1 MGLDLGMQVRF
12 GPDVEWVD
20 DIDYKVNPNRLDAFY
35 NDIKKYLPHFEK
47 SLLKPGYSGIRPKLK
62 NKGEGKSDFLI
73 QGSETHS
80 IKGMVNLFGIESPG
94 LTSSL
99 VIADYVSELIA

>member
-1 MGLDLGMQVRF
+1 MI
-12 GPDVEWVD
+12 GPNHQFLLKNLANKMKISKD
-20 DIDYKVNPNRLDAFY
+20 
-35 NDIKKYLPHFEK
+35 DIKKYLPHFDK